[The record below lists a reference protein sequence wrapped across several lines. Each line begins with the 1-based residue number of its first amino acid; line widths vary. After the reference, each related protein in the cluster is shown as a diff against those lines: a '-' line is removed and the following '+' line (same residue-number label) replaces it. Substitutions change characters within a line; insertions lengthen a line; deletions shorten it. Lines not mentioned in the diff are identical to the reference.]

1 MDLVIA
7 KNIFAAASGNLVGKK
22 DAKIVTTDTST
33 VEVA

>member
-7 KNIFAAASGNLVGKK
+7 KNIFASANGNLTGKK

-33 VEVA
+33 VDVA